1 MLDVSDVSFTTQD
14 AEVAMSKAT
23 AHQGRISVV
32 RIPVAE
38 GAELRSGIPIVVGLI
53 PAGVLIP
60 DRFEIPYHNSTTRKG
75 YQRPPQELR
84 ISELFNDLR
93 KGRVDLPTAVLLNIR
108 NRNAADAIQR
118 GALDIDVLG
127 ELAKRDTKFYVV
139 DGQHRILALERL
151 IVEDPDG
158 DGRWTKHPIPF
169 VCLLGATEDQEM
181 EQFHVVNSKAKSV
194 RTDLSLMLLRQRA
207 EKHPEVYEQLSER
220 GKEWQVKGQ
229 RLVERLVDNSAIWRG
244 RIRMPAMDKG
254 ATTIPSASM
263 VNSLKPL
270 VQSPFFGGLGIESQ
284 QKVLDAYWGGVRELM
299 RPAFDDPDQYVIQK
313 GTGVIAMHAVLLHI
327 LELVKAGGLSVTEPE
342 SYVSFLRRPL
352 AELEGDNGLGMPVNG
367 LEFWKVAP
375 EGAAGSYSSNAARR
389 VLIVKFR
396 QLLPDVEVP

>member
-1 MLDVSDVSFTTQD
+1 MLDVSDVSFTTQG
-14 AEVAMSKAT
+14 AEAAMAKT
-23 AHQGRISVV
+23 TTEQL
-32 RIPVAE
+32 RIPITE
-38 GAELRSGIPIVVGLI
+38 GSALRSGIPMVTGFIS
-53 PAGVLIP
+53 AGVLIP
-60 DRFEIPYHNSTTRKG
+60 SRYEIPYHSATTRKG

-84 ISELFNDLR
+84 INELANDLR

-108 NRNAADAIQR
+108 NRNAAEAVQR
-118 GALDIDVLG
+118 GALNIDTLA
-127 ELAKRDTKFYVV
+127 ELSRRETKFFVV
-139 DGQHRILALERL
+139 DGQHRILALDRL
-151 IVEDPDG
+151 IAEDPDG
-158 DGRWTKHPIPF
+158 KWNEYLIPF

-207 EKHPEVYEQLSER
+207 DKHPEVFEQLAER

-229 RLVERLVDNSAIWRG
+229 RLVERLVDNSNIWRG
-244 RIRMPAMDKG
+244 RIRMAAMDKG

-270 VQSPFFGGLGIESQ
+270 LQSPFFGGLNIESQ
-284 QKVLDAYWGGVRELM
+284 QKVLDAYWGGIRDLM

-313 GTGVIAMHAVLLHI
+313 GTGAIAMHAMLLHV
-327 LELVKAGGLSVTEPE
+327 LELVKARGLSVTEPD
-342 SYVSFLRRPL
+342 SYASLLKKPL
-352 AELEGDNGLGMPVNG
+352 EQLEGDNGLGMPVTG

-396 QLLPDVEVP
+396 QLLPDVEVD